1 MLQNFTEKILK
12 LAYSYAQWI
21 VSRVIVKLL
30 FMSTKFEYSKTN
42 FLWMDVGVDYA
53 KNKMSLAVLN
63 CSYQIL

>member
-1 MLQNFTEKILK
+1 MLQNFTQKILK
-12 LAYSYAQWI
+12 LAYSYTQWI

-42 FLWMDVGVDYA
+42 FLWMDVGVDYT
-53 KNKMSLAVLN
+53 KIKMSLAVLN